1 MHQYI
6 FVFYRIQV
14 DSSVQ
19 SVDPHIPNM
28 DFNKFVRYF
37 ITDDTES
44 QPDPEGAAI
53 GSEVTDDF
61 NGTADPSV
69 SLQVVDEEKV
79 LDGGSLT
86 SADSGIIDTVSKG
99 RINPFVTLSFWR
111 VCFHF

>member
-1 MHQYI
+1 
-6 FVFYRIQV
+6 
-14 DSSVQ
+14 
-19 SVDPHIPNM
+19 M

-37 ITDDTES
+37 ITDDADP
-44 QPDPEGAAI
+44 QPDSEGAAI

-99 RINPFVTLSFWR
+99 RFLSRLKAYLSYVKCAINLFIIKMLT
-111 VCFHF
+111 